1 MKPLDCSALTAQI
14 GRSRCLY
21 STSLEADFALLRT
34 VRCTSISTV
43 KDSVADT
50 AEQALTEY
58 RRKRD
63 FNQTPEP
70 SGDPIGRAD
79 EDRSAWD
86 LLPHGHRF
94 CVQKHRATR
103 MHFDFRLEHEGV
115 LLSWA
120 IPRGPTLDPAKKRLA
135 VQTEDHPIDYG
146 EFEGVIPSGYGAG
159 TVMLWD
165 IGTFEWIKESAADY
179 ERSFLK
185 GDIKFRLD
193 GSKLSGEF
201 ALVHIGERGKQY
213 GGSSDGTKNWLM
225 LKKRDSSVVEGYEA
239 IDRDVSVKTGRSLA
253 DIAGAGGGDPRELRR
268 ARARGETPPPLPD
281 TAPMEPA
288 RAPSPMLASP
298 SERAF
303 SREGWLFELKYDG
316 IRAMVSVAGDAV
328 RITGRRGNDETFRYP
343 EAQAIRAG
351 IRARQAIVDGELVV
365 LDAEGR
371 PSFERLQQ
379 RINITRETDARR
391 LAAEHPVTY
400 VAFDLLQLEG
410 RDLMTTELRIRKKTL
425 RETIVDAPHILFAAH
440 VERDGVALFE
450 EARKSGIEGIVAKRA
465 DSLYRP
471 GIRTPEWVKIKSW
484 SSQSCVIAGYTAGRG
499 KRSNQ
504 LGALILAILDNG
516 RLVHCGQVG
525 TGFDDK
531 TLRDLKDRLAPLVVD
546 KCPLDTTPKTAEPA
560 TWVKP
565 EIVCEVRFS
574 EWTNEGMLRHP
585 AYQKLRLDQTKEDT
599 TREPTKTLPQAT
611 ETHPASRKSVER
623 APEDSGHEIMPAA
636 QSPADNAPSGSGAKR
651 SSPHTSRL
659 RPSPETISAK
669 GSPGGSV
676 GSSVAG
682 VLGDEE
688 AQPSRKTDK
697 PKETKRGG
705 DEGPPPRQDP
715 DTIESALKTLRTL
728 HGNARWEIA
737 GRRLPLTNLD
747 KVLWPADGLTKRDMI
762 EHYVR
767 MAPYM
772 LPYLRDRPL
781 SMQVFPDG
789 IDGKSFWRKD
799 KPAHAPSWIDAWT
812 YHGEKTKSYIVVNEV
827 ATLAWVANAGVIDL
841 HPWHSRIDDP
851 GAPDWAVFDLDPF
864 EPATFQDVIDIAKL
878 VKAALD
884 HYGMHGV
891 VKTSGQTGLQI
902 YVPVRRG
909 PDYAAVRNWVEEVGK
924 AIDQA
929 APGRVSWEWAV
940 AKRTGRIRI
949 DYTQNIIN
957 KTLAAPYSLRPAQG
971 APVSTPIA
979 WEELDD
985 PELRPDRWTIATIGK
1000 RIDEVGDLFAPVLD
1014 ADQDLPS

>member
-1 MKPLDCSALTAQI
+1 M
-14 GRSRCLY
+14 
-21 STSLEADFALLRT
+21 
-34 VRCTSISTV
+34 RCTSISTV
-43 KDSVADT
+43 KDTVADI
-50 AEQALTEY
+50 AEQALEEY

-63 FNQTPEP
+63 FKQTPEP
-70 SGDPIGRAD
+70 SGGPIGRSD
-79 EDRSAWD
+79 VERSAWD

-103 MHFDFRLEHEGV
+103 MHFDFRLEHQGV

-120 IPRGPTLDPAKKRLA
+120 VPRGPSLDPAKKRLA

-165 IGTFEWIKESAADY
+165 IGTFEWTKESADDY
-179 ERSFLK
+179 ERSRLA
-185 GDIKFRLD
+185 GDIKFRLS

-201 ALVHIGERGKQY
+201 ALVHIGDRGRQY
-213 GGSSDGTKNWLM
+213 GGSGDGSKNWLM
-225 LKKRDSSVVEGYEA
+225 LKKRDLSVVVGFEA

-253 DIAGAGGGDPRELRR
+253 EIASAGGGDPREMRR
-268 ARARGETPPPLPD
+268 ARARGEFTPP
-281 TAPMEPA
+281 APATVAVETA
-288 RAPSPMLASP
+288 RAPAPMMAASADHP
-298 SERAF
+298 F
-303 SREGWLFELKYDG
+303 SREGWVFELKYDG

-328 RITGRRGNDETFRYP
+328 RISGRRGNDETMRYP
-343 EAQAIRAG
+343 EAPAIRAG
-351 IRARQAIVDGELVV
+351 IRARQAVVDGELVV

-379 RINITRETDARR
+379 RINVSRESDARR
-391 LAAEHPVTY
+391 LAVEHPVTF
-400 VAFDLLQLEG
+400 VAFDLVQLDG
-410 RDLMTTELRIRKKTL
+410 RDLTSTELRIRKKTL
-425 RETIVDAPHILFAAH
+425 RETIVDSPHILFAEH
-440 VERDGVALFE
+440 VERDGIALFE
-450 EARKSGIEGIVAKRA
+450 EARKSGIEGVVAKRA

-471 GIRTPEWVKIKSW
+471 GVRTPEWVKIKSW
-484 SSQSCVIAGYTAGRG
+484 RSQSCVIAGYTAGRG
-499 KRSNQ
+499 RRSNQ
-504 LGALILAILDNG
+504 LGALILAIQDNG

-525 TGFDDK
+525 TGFNDRM
-531 TLRDLKDRLAPLVVD
+531 LRDLREQLAPLVVD
-546 KCPLDTTPKTAEPA
+546 TCQLDTVPRTTEPA

-565 EIVCEVRFS
+565 ELVCEVRFS

-585 AYQKLRLDQTKEDT
+585 AFQRLRTDQTIEDT
-599 TREPTKTLPQAT
+599 HRDAPLKE
-611 ETHPASRKSVER
+611 SRDER
-623 APEDSGHEIMPAA
+623 MPAA
-636 QSPADNAPSGSGAKR
+636 ESPTHKASSASATGRRRSQSHTTSG
-651 SSPHTSRL
+651 
-659 RPSPETISAK
+659 RPSTETVSAK
-669 GSPGGSV
+669 KSPGGSV
-676 GSSVAG
+676 GSGVAG
-682 VLGDEE
+682 VLGDED
-688 AQPSRKTDK
+688 ASPSRITDTRQ
-697 PKETKRGG
+697 ETKRAG

-715 DTIESALKTLRTL
+715 DIVNALQQLRTL

-762 EHYVR
+762 EYYVR

-772 LPYLRDRPL
+772 LPYLHDRPL

-799 KPAHAPSWIDAWT
+799 KPAHAPAWIQSWT
-812 YHGEKTKSYIVVNEV
+812 YHGEKTKDYILVNEV

-841 HPWHSRIDDP
+841 HPWHSRFDEP
-851 GAPDWAVFDLDPF
+851 GEPDWAVFDLDPF
-864 EPATFQDVIDIAKL
+864 EPATFRDVIDIAKL

-940 AKRTGRIRI
+940 ARRTGRIRI

-957 KTLAAPYSLRPAQG
+957 KTLAAPYSLRPAPG

-985 PELRPDRWTIATIGK
+985 PELRPDRWTIATIAS
-1000 RIDEVGDLFAPVLD
+1000 RVDEVGDLFAPALH
-1014 ADQDLPS
+1014 ADQDLPG

>member
-1 MKPLDCSALTAQI
+1 M
-14 GRSRCLY
+14 
-21 STSLEADFALLRT
+21 
-34 VRCTSISTV
+34 RCTSIGTV
-43 KDSVADT
+43 KDTVADI
-50 AEQALTEY
+50 AEEALTEY

-70 SGDPIGRAD
+70 SGDPSGRAD
-79 EDRSAWD
+79 AARSAWD

-103 MHFDFRLEHEGV
+103 MHFDFKLEHDGV

-120 IPRGPTLDPAKKRLA
+120 VPRGPSLDPAKKRLA

-165 IGTFEWIKESAADY
+165 IGTFEWIKESAEDF
-179 ERSFLK
+179 ERSRLK
-185 GDIKFRLD
+185 GDIKFRLN

-201 ALVHIGERGKQY
+201 ALVHIGERGRQY
-213 GGSSDGTKNWLM
+213 GGSNDGTKNWLM
-225 LKKRDSSVVEGYEA
+225 LKKRDASVVEGYEA
-239 IDRDVSVKTGRSLA
+239 IDHDVSVKTGRSLA
-253 DIAGAGGGDPRELRR
+253 EIARDGGGDPREMKR
-268 ARARGETPPPLPD
+268 ARERGST
-281 TAPMEPA
+281 PA
-288 RAPSPMLASP
+288 RATVAATVEPVQAPSPMLATP
-298 SERAF
+298 ADRPF
-303 SREGWLFELKYDG
+303 SREGWIFELKYDG
-316 IRAMVSVAGDAV
+316 IRAMVSVAGDGI
-328 RITGRRGNDETFRYP
+328 RISGRRGNDETARYP

-351 IRARQAIVDGELVV
+351 IKARQAVVDGELVV
-365 LDAEGR
+365 LDADGR

-379 RINITRETDARR
+379 RINVSRKTDARR
-391 LAAEHPVTY
+391 LAAEHPVTF
-400 VAFDLLQLEG
+400 VAFDLVQLEG

-425 RETIVDAPHILFAAH
+425 RETIVDSPHILFAEH
-440 VERDGVALFE
+440 VERDGVALFD

-471 GIRTPEWVKIKSW
+471 GMRTPEWVKIKSW
-484 SSQSCVIAGYTAGRG
+484 RSQSCVIVGYTAGRG
-499 KRSNQ
+499 RRSNQ
-504 LGALILAILDNG
+504 LGALILAIQQNG

-525 TGFDDK
+525 TGFNDK
-531 TLRDLKDRLAPLVVD
+531 TLRDLKEQLAPLIVA
-546 KCPLDTTPKTAEPA
+546 KCPLDRTPKTTEPA

-565 EIVCEVRFS
+565 ELICEVRFS

-585 AYQKLRLDQTKEDT
+585 AYQKLRPDQTIEDT
-599 TREPTKTLPQAT
+599 HREQPIAAPPNPKTHNATSKNAERPPEESRNETR
-611 ETHPASRKSVER
+611 
-623 APEDSGHEIMPAA
+623 PAA
-636 QSPADNAPSGSGAKR
+636 QSVADKAPGERTSSAR
-651 SSPHTSRL
+651 RPSPHTART
-659 RPSPETISAK
+659 RPSPKTISAK

-682 VLGDEE
+682 VLGDED
-688 AQPSRKTDK
+688 AQVSRITAK
-697 PKETKRGG
+697 PQETKHAG
-705 DEGPPPRQDP
+705 DEGPPQRQDP
-715 DTIESALKTLRTL
+715 DSINAALKTLRTL
-728 HGNARWEIA
+728 RADDRWEIA

-762 EHYVR
+762 EYYVR

-789 IDGKSFWRKD
+789 IEGKSFWRKD
-799 KPAHAPSWIDAWT
+799 KPTHAPSWIESWT
-812 YHGEKTKSYIVVNEV
+812 YHGEKTKTYIVVNEV

-864 EPATFQDVIDIAKL
+864 EPATFQDVINIAKL

-929 APGRVSWEWAV
+929 APGRVELGMGSCQTDWTHPHRLHAEHHQQDARGAV
-940 AKRTGRIRI
+940 LTASRARRTGV
-949 DYTQNIIN
+949 D
-957 KTLAAPYSLRPAQG
+957 
-971 APVSTPIA
+971 
-979 WEELDD
+979 
-985 PELRPDRWTIATIGK
+985 PDR
-1000 RIDEVGDLFAPVLD
+1000 VGGA
-1014 ADQDLPS
+1014 

>member
-1 MKPLDCSALTAQI
+1 MPLFYQPGGTLCSAA
-14 GRSRCLY
+14 RC
-21 STSLEADFALLRT
+21 
-34 VRCTSISTV
+34 RCTSISTV
-43 KDSVADT
+43 KDSVADV
-50 AEQALTEY
+50 AEEALKEY

-63 FNQTPEP
+63 FKQTPEP
-70 SGDPIGRAD
+70 SGDPTGRAD
-79 EDRSAWD
+79 ADRSAWD

-120 IPRGPTLDPAKKRLA
+120 VPRGPSLDPAKKRLA

-165 IGTFEWIKESAADY
+165 IGTFEWIKESADDY
-179 ERSFLK
+179 ERSRLK
-185 GDIKFRLD
+185 GDIKFRLS

-201 ALVHIGERGKQY
+201 ALVHIGERGRQY
-213 GGSSDGTKNWLM
+213 GGSSDGIKNWLM

-239 IDRDVSVKTGRSLA
+239 IDRDVSVKTGRSLVE
-253 DIAGAGGGDPRELRR
+253 IATDGGGDPREMKR
-268 ARARGETPPPLPD
+268 ARARGEPPPPASLAAAD
-281 TAPMEPA
+281 EPA
-288 RAPSPMLASP
+288 RAPSPMLTTP
-298 SERAF
+298 VELPF

-328 RITGRRGNDETFRYP
+328 RVSGRRGNVETARYP

-351 IRARQAIVDGELVV
+351 IRARQAVVDGELVV
-365 LDAEGR
+365 LDADGR

-379 RINITRETDARR
+379 RINVSRESDARR
-391 LAAEHPVTY
+391 LAAEHPVTF
-400 VAFDLLQLEG
+400 VAFDLVQLEG
-410 RDLMTTELRIRKKTL
+410 RDLMATELRIRKKTL
-425 RETIVDAPHILFAAH
+425 RETIVDSPHVLFAEH

-450 EARKSGIEGIVAKRA
+450 EARKSGIEGIVGKRA
-465 DSLYRP
+465 DSLYHP
-471 GIRTPEWVKIKSW
+471 GARTPEWVKIKSW
-484 SSQSCVIAGYTAGRG
+484 RSQSCVIAGYTAGRG
-499 KRSNQ
+499 RRSNQ

-525 TGFDDK
+525 TGFNDAM
-531 TLRDLKDRLAPLVVD
+531 LRDLKAQLASLVVER
-546 KCPLDTTPKTAEPA
+546 CPLPKTPRTTEPA
-560 TWVKP
+560 TWVQP
-565 EIVCEVRFS
+565 ELICEVRFS

-585 AYQKLRLDQTKEDT
+585 AFQKLRADQTIEDT
-599 TREPTKTLPQAT
+599 PRETAN
-611 ETHPASRKSVER
+611 
-623 APEDSGHEIMPAA
+623 
-636 QSPADNAPSGSGAKR
+636 PADEAVSAKR
-651 SSPHTSRL
+651 S
-659 RPSPETISAK
+659 
-669 GSPGGSV
+669 
-676 GSSVAG
+676 
-682 VLGDEE
+682 
-688 AQPSRKTDK
+688 
-697 PKETKRGG
+697 
-705 DEGPPPRQDP
+705 PRQDP
-715 DTIESALKTLRTL
+715 DSIDSALKTLRTL
-728 HGNARWEIA
+728 HGNARWDIA

-799 KPAHAPSWIDAWT
+799 KPAHAPSWIESWT
-812 YHGEKTKSYIVVNEV
+812 YHGEKTKTYIVVNEV

-841 HPWHSRIDDP
+841 HPWHSRIDAPD
-851 GAPDWAVFDLDPF
+851 APDWAVFDLDPF

-891 VKTSGQTGLQI
+891 AKTSGQTGLQI

-940 AKRTGRIRI
+940 ARRTGRIRI

-957 KTLAAPYSLRPAQG
+957 KTLAAPYSLRPAPG

-985 PELRPDRWTIATIGK
+985 PALRADRWTIATIAE
-1000 RIDEVGDLFAPVLD
+1000 RVHNVGDLFAPVLH
-1014 ADQDLPS
+1014 ADQDLPG

>member
-1 MKPLDCSALTAQI
+1 MKDT
-14 GRSRCLY
+14 
-21 STSLEADFALLRT
+21 
-34 VRCTSISTV
+34 
-43 KDSVADT
+43 VADV
-50 AEQALTEY
+50 AEEALKEY

-63 FNQTPEP
+63 FKQTPEP
-70 SGDPIGRAD
+70 SGDQVGRAD
-79 EDRSAWD
+79 ADRSAWD

-103 MHFDFRLEHEGV
+103 MHFDFRLEHAGV

-120 IPRGPTLDPAKKRLA
+120 IPRGPSLDPAKKRLA

-165 IGTFEWIKESAADY
+165 IGTFEWIKESAEDY
-179 ERSFLK
+179 ERSRLK
-185 GDIKFRLD
+185 GDIKFRLS

-201 ALVHIGERGKQY
+201 ALVHIGERGQQY
-213 GGSSDGTKNWLM
+213 GGSSDGSKNWLM
-225 LKKRDSSVVEGYEA
+225 LKKRDASVVEGYEA

-253 DIAGAGGGDPRELRR
+253 EIASDGGGDPREMRR
-268 ARARGETPPPLPD
+268 ARSRGETPPATD
-281 TAPMEPA
+281 SAVGEPV
-288 RAPSPMLASP
+288 RAPAPMLATSA
-298 SERAF
+298 ERAF
-303 SREGWLFELKYDG
+303 SREGWFFELKYDG

-328 RITGRRGNDETFRYP
+328 RITGRRGKDETLHYP

-365 LDAEGR
+365 LDTDGR

-379 RINITRETDARR
+379 RINVSREADARR
-391 LAAEHPVTY
+391 LAVEHPVTF
-400 VAFDLLQLEG
+400 VAFDLVQLEG
-410 RDLMTTELRIRKKTL
+410 RDLMATELRIRKKTL
-425 RETIVDAPHILFAAH
+425 RETIVDAPHILFAEH

-450 EARKSGIEGIVAKRA
+450 EARKNGIEGIVAKRA

-471 GIRTPEWVKIKSW
+471 GLRTPEWVKIKSW
-484 SSQSCVIAGYTAGRG
+484 RTQSCVIAGYTAGRG
-499 KRSNQ
+499 RRSNQ
-504 LGALILAILDNG
+504 LGALILAIQDNDG
-516 RLVHCGQVG
+516 RLKHCGQVG
-525 TGFDDK
+525 TGFNEK
-531 TLRDLKDRLAPLVVD
+531 SLRAIKEKLASLIVD
-546 KCPLDTTPKTAEPA
+546 KCQLDTTPRTTEPA
-560 TWVKP
+560 TWVRP
-565 EIVCEVRFS
+565 ELICEVRFS
-574 EWTNEGMLRHP
+574 EWTSEGMLRHP
-585 AYQKLRLDQTKEDT
+585 AFQKLRPDQALDDT
-599 TREPTKTLPQAT
+599 AREQPTPVPPNAKTQRTSRNTT
-611 ETHPASRKSVER
+611 ERS
-623 APEDSGHEIMPAA
+623 PEDSRDETRPAA
-636 QSPADNAPSGSGAKR
+636 QSPADNAPSPAASAPRR
-651 SSPHTSRL
+651 SPPHTSRI
-659 RPSPETISAK
+659 RPSPETIRARNSL
-669 GSPGGSV
+669 GRPV

-682 VLGDEE
+682 VLGDED
-688 AQPSRKTDK
+688 ATPSRDTDNH
-697 PKETKRGG
+697 KETKRGG
-705 DEGPPPRQDP
+705 DEGTPRGQDP
-715 DTIESALKTLRTL
+715 DTIDAALKTLRTL

-747 KVLWPADGLTKRDMI
+747 KVLWPAEGLTKRDMI
-762 EHYVR
+762 EYYVR

-772 LPYLRDRPL
+772 IPYLRNRPL

-799 KPAHAPSWIDAWT
+799 KPAHAPSWIEAWT
-812 YHGEKTKSYIVVNEV
+812 YHGEKTKTYIVVNEV

-841 HPWHSRIDDP
+841 HPWHSRIDEP
-851 GAPDWAVFDLDPF
+851 GNPDWAVFDLDPF
-864 EPATFQDVIDIAKL
+864 EPATFQDVINIAKL

-909 PDYAAVRNWVEEVGK
+909 PDYAAVRGWVEEVGK

-957 KTLAAPYSLRPAQG
+957 KTLAAPYSLRPAPG
-971 APVSTPIA
+971 APVSTPIT

-985 PELRPDRWTIATIGK
+985 PQLRPDRWNIATIAQ
-1000 RIDEVGDLFAPVLD
+1000 RIEEVGDLFAPALH
-1014 ADQDLPS
+1014 ADQDLPG

>member
-1 MKPLDCSALTAQI
+1 M
-14 GRSRCLY
+14 
-21 STSLEADFALLRT
+21 

-43 KDSVADT
+43 KDTVADV
-50 AEQALTEY
+50 AEAALKEY

-70 SGDPIGRAD
+70 SGDQDARAD
-79 EDRSAWD
+79 AGRSAWD

-103 MHFDFRLEHEGV
+103 MHFDFRLEHAGV

-120 IPRGPTLDPAKKRLA
+120 VPRGPSLDPAKKRLA

-165 IGTFEWIKESAADY
+165 IGTFEWIKESAEDY
-179 ERSFLK
+179 DRSRIK
-185 GDIKFRLD
+185 GDIKFRLS

-201 ALVHIGERGKQY
+201 ALVHIGERGQHY
-213 GGSSDGTKNWLM
+213 GGSNDGTKNWLM
-225 LKKRDSSVVEGYEA
+225 LKKRDSSVVVGFEA

-253 DIAGAGGGDPRELRR
+253 EIASDGGGDPREMQ
-268 ARARGETPPPLPD
+268 RARGRRE
-281 TAPMEPA
+281 TAPPATDAATVAPA
-288 RAPSPMLASP
+288 RAPDPMLATSADRP
-298 SERAF
+298 F
-303 SREGWLFELKYDG
+303 SREGWIFELKYDG

-328 RITGRRGNDETFRYP
+328 RITGRRGNDETLHYP

-351 IRARQAIVDGELVV
+351 IRARQAIIDGELVV
-365 LDAEGR
+365 LDADGR

-379 RINITRETDARR
+379 RINVSREADARR
-391 LAAEHPVTY
+391 LAVEHPVTF
-400 VAFDLLQLEG
+400 VAFDLVQLER
-410 RDLMTTELRIRKKTL
+410 RDLMATELRIRKKTL
-425 RETIVDAPHILFAAH
+425 RETIVDSPHILFAEH
-440 VERDGVALFE
+440 VERDGVALFD
-450 EARKSGIEGIVAKRA
+450 EARRNGIEGIVAKRA

-471 GIRTPEWVKIKSW
+471 GMRTPEWVKIKSW
-484 SSQSCVIAGYTAGRG
+484 RTQSCVIAGYTAGRG
-499 KRSNQ
+499 RRSNQ
-504 LGALILAILDNG
+504 LGALILAIQDNG

-525 TGFDDK
+525 TGFNEK
-531 TLRDLKDRLAPLVVD
+531 TLQDLKAQLAPLIVENCQLD
-546 KCPLDTTPKTAEPA
+546 KTPRTTEPA

-565 EIVCEVRFS
+565 ELICEVRFS

-585 AYQKLRLDQTKEDT
+585 AFQKLRPDQTIEDT
-599 TREPTKTLPQAT
+599 SREQPLVVRPKADKPHPTSQQNA
-611 ETHPASRKSVER
+611 ER
-623 APEDSGHEIMPAA
+623 SQEDSSDENRSAA
-636 QSPADNAPSGSGAKR
+636 QSPAGNALDGSAPR
-651 SSPHTSRL
+651 RTRPRTAHI
-659 RPSPETISAK
+659 RPSPETIRAK
-669 GSPGGSV
+669 KSPGGSV

-688 AQPSRKTDK
+688 ASPFRNTDNRQ
-697 PKETKRGG
+697 ETKHGG
-705 DEGPPPRQDP
+705 KEGPPRRPDP
-715 DTIESALKTLRTL
+715 DINSSLEILRTL

-762 EHYVR
+762 EYYVR

-772 LPYLRDRPL
+772 IPYLRNRPL

-799 KPAHAPSWIDAWT
+799 KPSHAPPWIEAWT
-812 YHGEKTKSYIVVNEV
+812 YHGEKTKTYIVVNEV

-864 EPATFQDVIDIAKL
+864 EPATFHDVIDIAKL

-891 VKTSGQTGLQI
+891 AKTSGQTGLQI

-909 PDYAAVRNWVEEVGK
+909 PDYAAVRGWVEEVGK

-957 KTLAAPYSLRPAQG
+957 KTLAAPYSLRPAPG

-985 PELRPDRWTIATIGK
+985 PELRPDRWTIATIGR
-1000 RIDEVGDLFAPVLD
+1000 RIDEVGDLFAPALD
-1014 ADQDLPS
+1014 ADQDLPG